1 MRRVTLMLAAV
12 AMLVSLFAVAAYA
25 ATIEGTEKAD
35 SLTEDPVR
43 NDKIY
48 GHGGSDS
55 INAGIDPPAE
65 TLQANDGD
73 RDWVKGN
80 KGSDTIDVQ
89 DGDDDDWV
97 SGGKGNDTC
106 YGDLGDNLD
115 CELEVQPQE

>member
-1 MRRVTLMLAAV
+1 MLAAV

-25 ATIEGTEKAD
+25 ATIDGTDKAD
-35 SLTEDPVR
+35 TLTEDALR

-80 KGSDTIDVQ
+80 KGSDTIDVS
-89 DGDDDDWV
+89 DFDDDDWV
-97 SGGKGNDTC
+97 SGGKGNDNC
-106 YGDLGDNLD
+106 IGDPGDNLD
-115 CELEVQPQE
+115 CEAEDQQP

>member
-12 AMLVSLFAVAAYA
+12 ATMVSLFAVVAYA
-25 ATIEGTEKAD
+25 AEIQGTDKAD
-35 SLTEDPVR
+35 FLTESQR

-48 GHGGSDS
+48 GHSGPDS
-55 INAGIDPPAE
+55 INAALEQPAE

-80 KGSDTIDVQ
+80 KGSDNINVA

-106 YGDLGDNLD
+106 TGDLGDNLD
-115 CELEVQPQE
+115 CELETQQ